1 MSLNFTLTFMEYK
14 IYISTVITVYF
25 FITVVQLFIMSI
37 HLPVTLLSGSSFK
50 ESSLSKK
57 VNLTYIIWLCLAS
70 AHQIHG
76 ALFPATTDNN
86 SNANNDADKNHT
98 HGDEN
103 PNPKS
108 SNNYTTVG
116 RSILSSAEVRQV
128 LDIYTVGYRLPL
140 VNYPLVKFIFG
151 YYLPAIIGV
160 KMQTTLKTTISDV
173 RYNIGVDLEEGG
185 FARVLN
191 RNSLPLP
198 IISQGKQTDAAY
210 LITIL

>member
-25 FITVVQLFIMSI
+25 FITDACYIVKRNKKQMVIARLHCVWFLAITM
-37 HLPVTLLSGSSFK
+37 LSGSSFK

-108 SNNYTTVG
+108 SNSYTTVG

-128 LDIYTVGYRLPL
+128 LDIYTVEYRLPL
-140 VNYPLVKFIFG
+140 V
-151 YYLPAIIGV
+151 
-160 KMQTTLKTTISDV
+160 
-173 RYNIGVDLEEGG
+173 
-185 FARVLN
+185 
-191 RNSLPLP
+191 
-198 IISQGKQTDAAY
+198 
-210 LITIL
+210 

>member
-140 VNYPLVKFIFG
+140 V
-151 YYLPAIIGV
+151 
-160 KMQTTLKTTISDV
+160 
-173 RYNIGVDLEEGG
+173 
-185 FARVLN
+185 
-191 RNSLPLP
+191 
-198 IISQGKQTDAAY
+198 
-210 LITIL
+210 

>member
-1 MSLNFTLTFMEYK
+1 MSLNFTLTFMEYIGVLLIGTNEIVIMRDIHFNSHNRLLLHYSINYNILIK
-14 IYISTVITVYF
+14 IEVSNYNHFSIKILESSLIVLVNDDALHYI
-25 FITVVQLFIMSI
+25 
-37 HLPVTLLSGSSFK
+37 TLLSGSSFK

-86 SNANNDADKNHT
+86 SNANNDADKNHA

-140 VNYPLVKFIFG
+140 V
-151 YYLPAIIGV
+151 
-160 KMQTTLKTTISDV
+160 
-173 RYNIGVDLEEGG
+173 
-185 FARVLN
+185 
-191 RNSLPLP
+191 
-198 IISQGKQTDAAY
+198 
-210 LITIL
+210 

>member
-1 MSLNFTLTFMEYK
+1 MKYHYLLLNTLSGFQNTVNYNEDGYLACSILYLLAFTMLEILKDIHFDSHKRLLLHYSLKFSYEQLLMVIARLHCVWFLAILVNGALL
-14 IYISTVITVYF
+14 YI
-25 FITVVQLFIMSI
+25 
-37 HLPVTLLSGSSFK
+37 TLLSGSSFK

-86 SNANNDADKNHT
+86 SNANNDADKNHA

-140 VNYPLVKFIFG
+140 V
-151 YYLPAIIGV
+151 
-160 KMQTTLKTTISDV
+160 
-173 RYNIGVDLEEGG
+173 
-185 FARVLN
+185 
-191 RNSLPLP
+191 
-198 IISQGKQTDAAY
+198 
-210 LITIL
+210 